1 MIYRILAVVAFVAVI
16 VGAVLLSGQQRET
29 TTQTTVEEPTQDL
42 GYAARKA
49 ELIET
54 GPDGHPIY
62 RLIADIIRQ
71 LPDRDIVDL
80 EQVHLVFRDVNGN
93 VWTAR
98 SERGQLGQDTGKVEL
113 TGDVHVAGVLPGTE
127 QPADILTDRLGFDTN
142 GQILSTQDPVTL
154 EWSGHRLH
162 AQGLLA
168 SLKDHRLQLESAVHG
183 IFTP

>member
-1 MIYRILAVVAFVAVI
+1 MIYRVLAIVAFVAVI

-29 TTQTTVEEPTQDL
+29 TTQTTVDEPMQGL

-54 GPDGHPIY
+54 GPDGHPVY
-62 RLIADIIRQ
+62 RLIADLIRQ

-80 EQVHLVFRDVNGN
+80 EQVQLIFRDATGN
-93 VWTAR
+93 QWIAR
-98 SERGQLGQDTGKVEL
+98 SKRGEVGQNTGKVEL

-127 QPADILTDRLGFDTN
+127 QPAEILTDRLAFDSYA
-142 GQILSTQDPVTL
+142 QILSTHDPVTL
-154 EWSGHRLH
+154 EWSGHRLN